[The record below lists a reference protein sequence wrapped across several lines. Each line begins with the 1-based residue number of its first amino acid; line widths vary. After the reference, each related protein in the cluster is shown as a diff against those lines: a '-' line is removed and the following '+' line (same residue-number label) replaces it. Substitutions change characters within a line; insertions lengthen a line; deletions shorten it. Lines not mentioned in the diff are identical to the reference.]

1 MINLNSCKG
10 AKEFMFFSRS
20 GVKCTITE
28 KTRSGHQSRKFSR
41 SAERKNNTVLFL
53 SCMAANYIPVCIVS
67 ILVIST
73 AFLAFLLYFKQAVER
88 HIPLR
93 ISAHE
98 IPYKTAR
105 KVIFLYKRALCGIT
119 SRILKPDDVRS

>member
-1 MINLNSCKG
+1 
-10 AKEFMFFSRS
+10 MFFSRG

-28 KTRSGHQSRKFSR
+28 KNTFRTSKPQIFPFSRKKEQYGFIFILYGGKLYSGLHCI
-41 SAERKNNTVLFL
+41 NTCNID
-53 SCMAANYIPVCIVS
+53 S
-67 ILVIST
+67 
-73 AFLAFLLYFKQAVER
+73 FLAFLLYFKQAVER

-105 KVIFLYKRALCGIT
+105 KVIFLYKRALCGIA